1 MSASH
6 VKEDLINCVRESL
19 GGVASVFFLKRA
31 SSMIEA
37 SPDNKE
43 SLWEASCKVSRLTEL
58 FIDTGLAKRIRED
71 MRAKIEGRYKGL
83 PHD

>member
-1 MSASH
+1 MSAEQ

-19 GGVASVFFLKRA
+19 GSVASVIFLKRA
-31 SSMIEA
+31 LSMIEA

-58 FIDTGLAKRIRED
+58 FIDTELAKRIRED
-71 MRAKIEGRYKGL
+71 LKAKIEGNINII
-83 PHD
+83 

>member
-1 MSASH
+1 MSAAQ

-19 GGVASVFFLKRA
+19 GGAASVIFLKRA
-31 SSMIEA
+31 LSMIEA
-37 SPDNKE
+37 SPANKE

-71 MRAKIEGRYKGL
+71 LKAKIEGIITG
-83 PHD
+83 